1 MSAETAVLCEM
12 CLVMWAAMKDRE
24 MRPEESRF
32 SNSSQKELPCGW
44 VVVFFF
50 VVKNNLFWADRAGSR
65 LSPSPG
71 LEE

>member
-32 SNSSQKELPCGW
+32 SNSSQKALPCGW
-44 VVVFFF
+44 VLGFFF
-50 VVKNNLFWADRAGSR
+50 
-65 LSPSPG
+65 
-71 LEE
+71 